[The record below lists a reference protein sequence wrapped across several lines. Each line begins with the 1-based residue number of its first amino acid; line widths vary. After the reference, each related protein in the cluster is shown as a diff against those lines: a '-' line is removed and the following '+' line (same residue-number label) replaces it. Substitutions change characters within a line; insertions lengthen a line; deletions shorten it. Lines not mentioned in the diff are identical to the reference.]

1 MSKNNFILLLCILFA
16 VSLPSLTA
24 LSLNGPKLSPIIFEP
39 GRTLTNHYAI
49 TDTNKQVEVRVGGD
63 LEEYIR
69 ITEVINNEFDLIIS
83 FPDYLTP
90 GTYHFDL
97 TAEEVAASES
107 GGIGTLLSVSKRFIV
122 EVYTYDKYVE
132 ISLSA
137 PSVNEGTPVHFQFSV
152 TSKGYKDINFI
163 QGRITV
169 FDDHNNTLGTVT
181 TEEKPLKALGS
192 ETLTADFNTEG
203 LLADEY
209 RADGIVFY
217 DGQQKTAATV
227 FRIGQMDLLLLNHT
241 IEVEE
246 GFSEYTMEVLNNW
259 GNELRNVYAK
269 LFVEGEE
276 VLQTPSINLEPW
288 QQGTVGGIINLEK
301 NPGPYPALIK
311 LFFEGETR
319 EESFTIT
326 VIEKASAEELH
337 AKLER
342 SNRNLAVLASVIVL
356 LTSSIVLL
364 MVLFKRKEKRWKWR
378 KNDEFEK

>member
-1 MSKNNFILLLCILFA
+1 
-16 VSLPSLTA
+16 
-24 LSLNGPKLSPIIFEP
+24 
-39 GRTLTNHYAI
+39 
-49 TDTNKQVEVRVGGD
+49 
-63 LEEYIR
+63 
-69 ITEVINNEFDLIIS
+69 
-83 FPDYLTP
+83 
-90 GTYHFDL
+90 
-97 TAEEVAASES
+97 
-107 GGIGTLLSVSKRFIV
+107 
-122 EVYTYDKYVE
+122 
-132 ISLSA
+132 
-137 PSVNEGTPVHFQFSV
+137 
-152 TSKGYKDINFI
+152 
-163 QGRITV
+163 
-169 FDDHNNTLGTVT
+169 
-181 TEEKPLKALGS
+181 
-192 ETLTADFNTEG
+192 
-203 LLADEY
+203 
-209 RADGIVFY
+209 
-217 DGQQKTAATV
+217 
-227 FRIGQMDLLLLNHT
+227 MDLLVGNHT

-364 MVLFKRKEKRWKWR
+364 MVLFKRKEKRWKCR